1 MDKRKKLILSISFA
15 VIVLVVIFSVTK
27 IVHNNTYRE
36 QIPALPDFTPL
47 SEPVKVQLSVAH
59 QKAYDSP
66 SSDNIGQLGMAYHSS
81 ANYDQAKMC
90 YQLATKKDK
99 SKWIWNYY
107 LGYLN
112 QEMGNSKE
120 AIENFNAVITENPN
134 ALMVWYYLGKA
145 YRNSGSVDK
154 AEAAFNKIAN
164 ITNENSGEKSVRLS
178 YSSLSTIARFELA
191 RTYLNT
197 NRINEA
203 EKLLKEVE
211 KGNETVGPLYRLL
224 GNIYAAKG
232 DSVLSRNYI
241 TRAQDLAIGTTV
253 NDTLIDR
260 ITLISRSEL
269 YLPKQ
274 IDEANKSN
282 NPEWASIL
290 FDNALLYLPENKHI
304 ITKAIKFFLQMN
316 KGEKAMPY
324 LDKNLNNFKES
335 FKEMSEISSL
345 LYIKG
350 YYAEAIPY
358 FEQTMKLA
366 PDSFDILKNF
376 ALCYWKGN
384 KKDSALALMD
394 EVYINNPQN
403 PQVLA
408 NEVDFML
415 YIKDKEKAKSFL
427 NKLKQVAPYDPVVL
441 KLNAIITELEGN
453 KSVAITMFEAAL
465 KNDPT
470 DLEIAKKLGAIY
482 TEQRLWAKAIN
493 LFRGSLK
500 YHPNESFFL
509 EKLGTLLISCPDPNL
524 QNIREG
530 LELSERAFF
539 HVSST
544 PETLL
549 AVAKNLALGNAM
561 TGNFQEANSYI
572 TIAINIARSEK
583 VPKNYMDALL
593 TLASQIE
600 QAGKRK

>member
-1 MDKRKKLILSISFA
+1 MNKSKKLIIAISFVVIALIIIFFVTRSIS
-15 VIVLVVIFSVTK
+15 
-27 IVHNNTYRE
+27 NNSYRD
-36 QIPALPDFTPL
+36 QLPQSPDFTGL
-47 SEPVKVQLSVAH
+47 TEPVKEQLSLAH
-59 QKAYDSP
+59 QKANDNP
-66 SSDNIGQLGMAYHSS
+66 TSDNIGQLGMAYHSS
-81 ANYDQAKMC
+81 ANYDQAKQC
-90 YQLATKKDK
+90 YKLATKRDK

-112 QEMGNSKE
+112 QEMGDSKE
-120 AIENFNAVITENPN
+120 AIENFNAVVTENPD
-134 ALMVWYYLGKA
+134 ALMAWYYLGKA
-145 YRNSGSVDK
+145 YRNSDSGDK

-164 ITNENSGEKSVRLS
+164 ITNKNSGEKTVRLS

-211 KGNETVGPLYRLL
+211 KGSETVGPLYRLL
-224 GNIYAAKG
+224 GNIYTAKG
-232 DSVLSRNYI
+232 DSVLSRKYI
-241 TRAQDLAIGTTV
+241 TRAQDLAVGTTV

-290 FDNALLYLPENKHI
+290 FDHALQYLPDNKHV

-316 KGEKAMPY
+316 KGEKALPY
-324 LDKNLNNFKES
+324 LDKNFNNFKES

-350 YYAEAIPY
+350 FYPQAIPY

-366 PDSFDILKNF
+366 PDSFSILKNF
-376 ALCYWKGN
+376 ALCYWKDN

-394 EVYINNPQN
+394 EIYTNNKNN

-408 NEVDFML
+408 NEIEFML
-415 YIKDKEKAKSFL
+415 YIKDKEKAKTFL
-427 NKLKQVAPYDPVVL
+427 NKFKQVAPSDPAVP
-441 KLNAIITELEGN
+441 KLTAIITEMEGN
-453 KSVAITMFEAAL
+453 KSAAIPLFEAAL
-465 KNDPT
+465 KKDPT
-470 DLEIAKKLGAIY
+470 DLETAKKLGFFY
-482 TEQRLWAKAIN
+482 TEQRLWAKAIS
-493 LFRGSLK
+493 LFRSSLN
-500 YHPNESFFL
+500 YHPNESIFL

-572 TIAINIARSEK
+572 NIAINIARSEK
-583 VPKNYMDALL
+583 VSKNYMDALL
-593 TLASQIE
+593 TLANQIK
-600 QAGKRK
+600 QANTK

>member
-1 MDKRKKLILSISFA
+1 MNKRKKLIISISLT
-15 VIVLVVIFSVTK
+15 ILVLVILFLVSKSVT
-27 IVHNNTYRE
+27 NNSYRN
-36 QIPALPDFTPL
+36 QIPEPPDLTAL
-47 SEPVKVQLSVAH
+47 SVPVKEQLSLAH
-59 QKAYDSP
+59 QNAYDSP
-66 SSDNIGQLGMAYHSS
+66 TSDNIGQLGMAYHSC
-81 ANYDQAKMC
+81 ANYDRAKQC
-90 YQLATKKDK
+90 YKLATKKDQ
-99 SKWIWNYY
+99 SKWMWNYY

-112 QEMGNSKE
+112 QEMGDSKE
-120 AIENFNAVITENPN
+120 AIENFNAVITENPK

-145 YRNSGSVDK
+145 YRNSGSAEK
-154 AEAAFNKIAN
+154 AEEAFKKIAN

-224 GNIYAAKG
+224 GNIYSAKG
-232 DSVLSRNYI
+232 DSAMSLKYI
-241 TRAQDLAIGTTV
+241 TRAQDLALGTTV

-282 NPEWASIL
+282 NPEWASVL
-290 FDNALLYLPENKHI
+290 FENALKYLPENKHVI
-304 ITKAIKFFLQMN
+304 AKAIKFFLQMN

-324 LDKNLNNFKES
+324 LDKNFDNFKES

-345 LYIKG
+345 LFIKG
-350 YYAEAIPY
+350 YYPQAIPY
-358 FEQTMKLA
+358 FVQTMKLA
-366 PDSFDILKNF
+366 PDSVSIVKNF
-376 ALCYWKGN
+376 ALCYWKDN

-394 EVYINNPQN
+394 KMYSGNKNNPK
-403 PQVLA
+403 VLA
-408 NEVDFML
+408 DEIDFML
-415 YIKDKEKAKSFL
+415 YIKDRDKAKTFL
-427 NKLKQVAPYDPVVL
+427 NKLKQVTPSDPEVF
-441 KLNAIITELEGN
+441 KLTAIIAEMEGN
-453 KSVAITMFEAAL
+453 KNVAIPLFETAL
-465 KNDPT
+465 KIDPANVET
-470 DLEIAKKLGAIY
+470 AKKLGFIY
-482 TEQRLWAKAIN
+482 TEQRLWEKAIH
-493 LFRGSLK
+493 LFRSSLQ
-500 YHPNESFFL
+500 YHPNENDFL

-549 AVAKNLALGNAM
+549 AAAKNLALGNAM
-561 TGNFQEANSYI
+561 TGDFKTADSYI
-572 TIAINIARSEK
+572 HIAMNIAKSEK
-583 VPKNYMDALL
+583 VSKEYMNGLL
-593 TLASQIE
+593 RLASGIE
-600 QAGKRK
+600 QASKK

>member
-1 MDKRKKLILSISFA
+1 MNKSKKLTISISLA
-15 VIVLVVIFSVTK
+15 VILLVIIFLAIKSVT
-27 IVHNNTYRE
+27 NNSYRN
-36 QIPALPDFTPL
+36 QIPELPDLTEL
-47 SEPVKVQLSVAH
+47 SEPVKEQLTEAH

-66 SSDNIGQLGMAYHSS
+66 TSDNIGQLGMAYHSS
-81 ANYDQAKMC
+81 ANYDQAKQC
-90 YQLATKKDK
+90 YLIATKKDK

-112 QEMGNSKE
+112 QEMGDSKE
-120 AIENFNAVITENPN
+120 AIENFNAVITQNPD

-145 YRNSGSVDK
+145 YRNSGSGDK

-232 DSVLSRNYI
+232 DSVLSRKYI

-290 FDNALLYLPENKHI
+290 FDHALQFLPDNKHI
-304 ITKAIKFFLQMN
+304 IAKAIKFFLQMN

-324 LDKNLNNFKES
+324 LDKNFDNFKES
-335 FKEMSEISSL
+335 FKEMSEVSSL
-345 LYIKG
+345 LFIKG
-350 YYAEAIPY
+350 YYPQAIPY
-358 FEQTMKLA
+358 FVQTMNLA
-366 PDSFDILKNF
+366 PDSVSIVKNF
-376 ALCYWKGN
+376 ALCYWKN
-384 KKDSALALMD
+384 NNKDSALALMD
-394 EVYINNPQN
+394 KMYSDNKNNPR
-403 PQVLA
+403 VLA
-408 NEVDFML
+408 DEIDFML
-415 YIKDKEKAKSFL
+415 YIKDRDKAKTFL
-427 NKLKQVAPYDPVVL
+427 NKLKQVAPSDPEVY
-441 KLNAIITELEGN
+441 KLTAIIEEMEGN
-453 KSVAITMFEAAL
+453 KDAATPLFEAAF

-470 DLEIAKKLGAIY
+470 DLETAKKLGSIY
-482 TEQRLWAKAIN
+482 TEQRLWEKAIS
-493 LFRGSLK
+493 LFRSSLN
-500 YHPNESFFL
+500 YHPNESIFL

-561 TGNFQEANSYI
+561 TGDFKTADSYI
-572 TIAINIARSEK
+572 HIAMNIAKSEK
-583 VPKNYMDALL
+583 VSKEYMDGLL
-593 TLASQIE
+593 RLAGGIE
-600 QAGKRK
+600 QASKK

>member
-1 MDKRKKLILSISFA
+1 MDKRKKLAISISIT
-15 VIVLVVIFSVTK
+15 VIILVVIFSVTK
-27 IVHNNTYRE
+27 SIRNNSYRN
-36 QIPALPDFTPL
+36 QIPALPDFTAL
-47 SEPVKVQLSVAH
+47 SEPVREQLSLAH
-59 QKAYDSP
+59 QEAYDNP
-66 SSDNIGQLGMAYHSS
+66 TSDIIGQLGMVYHSS
-81 ANYDQAKMC
+81 ANYDQAKQC
-90 YQLATKKDK
+90 YQLATQKDQ

-112 QEMGNSKE
+112 QEMGDSKE
-120 AIENFNAVITENPN
+120 AIANFNSVIDENPN
-134 ALMVWYYLGKA
+134 ALMVCYYLGKA

-164 ITNENSGEKSVRLS
+164 ITNENSAEKSIRLS

-224 GNIYAAKG
+224 GNVYSAKG
-232 DSVLSRNYI
+232 DSILSRKYI

-290 FDNALLYLPENKHI
+290 FDHALQYLPDNKHVI
-304 ITKAIKFFLQMN
+304 NKAIKFFLQMN
-316 KGEKAMPY
+316 KGEKALPF
-324 LDKNLNNFKES
+324 LDKNFNNFRES
-335 FKEMSEISSL
+335 FNEMSEISSL

-350 YYAEAIPY
+350 YYPQALPY

-366 PDSFDILKNF
+366 PDSFDILKNY
-376 ALCYWKGN
+376 ALCYLKDN
-384 KKDSALALMD
+384 KKDSAIEMMD
-394 EVYINNPQN
+394 QIYANNKNN

-408 NEVDFML
+408 NMVDFCL
-415 YIKDKEKAKSFL
+415 YIKDNDKAKSYLAKF
-427 NKLKQVAPYDPVVL
+427 KQVAPSDPAVQ
-441 KLNAIITELEGN
+441 KLGAIITEMDGN
-453 KSVAITMFEAAL
+453 KTAAIILFEAAY
-465 KNDPT
+465 KSDPT
-470 DLEIAKKLGAIY
+470 DMETAKKLGFFY
-482 TEQRLWAKAIN
+482 TEQRQWEKAIS
-493 LFRGSLK
+493 LFRNSLK
-500 YHPNESFFL
+500 YHPNESVFL
-509 EKLGTLLISCPDPNL
+509 EKLGTLLISCPEPKL
-524 QNIREG
+524 QNIPEG
-530 LELSERAFF
+530 LELSERAYF

-549 AVAKNLALGNAM
+549 AVAKNLALGHAM
-561 TGNFQEANSYI
+561 TGNFQDANSYI
-572 TIAINIARSEK
+572 KIAINIARSEK
-583 VPKNYMDALL
+583 VSKAYMDGLL
-593 TLASQIE
+593 RLQGGIE
-600 QAGKRK
+600 QASKK